1 MGRRVGWNARRLRRR
16 IVYSIDGWQLVVRFV
31 FRKLFVRRIVLGR
44 QHVHSGNRHTFV
56 RLGGHGHQRQLTEG
70 PMKYF
75 NFRGHIVP
83 LALLAT
89 PAAALAAP
97 AANSAYMTD
106 AQSSYVQDATSQSIG
121 QVNMIACVMHS
132 MRPDALVNQGPY
144 IALVDKNACDAS
156 KSSLAAS
163 GSSSGASQAP
173 DYMNA
178 VVDSTRTS
186 NSDPMLVKA
195 WISMNQDG
203 TPVTIYAHISATE
216 APSTSNPYGAF
227 RLDYCGKAD
236 GGSGG
241 CLMNGFM
248 QGGSGTLSYY
258 EVDNNQGGSETTA
271 LQLSSVGTT
280 TGSGS
285 LNVVEPGNGT
295 SAYNFAYDASY
306 FLRDDGVSGAQCF
319 NRDASDPQTG
329 LSVWE
334 YGLYDSTTGARVD
347 RNSGFPIQFV
357 SGGTT
362 YQGYLGYFGMSLPA
376 QATITSGATVQKV
389 DYSSGN
395 SPSTTNYTVVI
406 NPGRLTRYTKKAR
419 TLKDID
425 QIHFNAFINAVGSS
439 GLPAANTQYDMYWDD
454 ATGKFIATG
463 EMLCGPN
470 GCQTSPITAV
480 SVDSSFFATYG
491 LQGWSQS
498 LGGDLFVVLTG
509 VSGSVD
515 STTSGNVAVIYH
527 VQDIVYPDDPNKPTQ
542 LYCVAQCPTA
552 TTMNAYFT
560 QTPGSNTVQSP
571 FVAATANNMPVNL
584 ASVVLYSVDAN
595 AQLVGGDGS
604 ASPAAFTSDAS
615 AFQQFSQFQNGVMSG
630 KLFTDESF
638 ASCNSNQFCDW
649 SVNSNADV
657 YYQWQTGPNTWNQF
671 SAVKDSSGNFVHFD
685 APLDVT
691 FKVPSGAQYGTYANT
706 SLILQYNSFGNL
718 SGIPGSCVSA
728 TTNLPVNCGSQDS
741 RYVPQFVIPYDP
753 TANPQQGVVTTS
765 ANGVTTTYLVKWL
778 QREIRFAQ
786 KNPSVCQADGLS
798 APTNV
803 QLPTQS
809 QLKDP
814 SNSSST
820 DVYLGAKPTVTSAPR
835 VVQGDVKY

>member
-1 MGRRVGWNARRLRRR
+1 
-16 IVYSIDGWQLVVRFV
+16 
-31 FRKLFVRRIVLGR
+31 
-44 QHVHSGNRHTFV
+44 
-56 RLGGHGHQRQLTEG
+56 
-70 PMKYF
+70 MKHFSY
-75 NFRGHIVP
+75 RGHLVP
-83 LALLAT
+83 LALLAA

-97 AANSAYMTD
+97 PSNSAYTTD

-121 QVNMIACVMHS
+121 QVNMITCVMHA
-132 MRPDALVNQGPY
+132 MRPDALVNQDPY
-144 IALVDKNACDAS
+144 IALIDRNTCDAQ

-163 GSSSGASQAP
+163 GASAGASQAP
-173 DYMNA
+173 DYMTA
-178 VVDSTRTS
+178 VVQSTRGSAST
-186 NSDPMLVKA
+186 DPMLVKA

-203 TPVTIYAHISATE
+203 APVTIYAHVSVTE
-216 APSTSNPYGAF
+216 APSTTNPYGAF
-227 RLDYCGKAD
+227 RLDYCGHAQ
-236 GGSGG
+236 GVSG

-248 QGGSGTLSYY
+248 QGGNGTLSYY
-258 EVDNNQGGSETTA
+258 EVDTNQGGNETTA

-280 TGSGS
+280 SGSGS
-285 LNVVEPGNGT
+285 LSVVDPGNGN
-295 SAYNFAYDASY
+295 SAYDFAYDGNY
-306 FLRDDGVSGAQCF
+306 FLRSDSQAGAQCF
-319 NRDASDPQTG
+319 NRDATDPQTG

-357 SGGTT
+357 SGGVTS
-362 YQGYLGYFGMSLPA
+362 QGYLGYFGMSLPPQVA
-376 QATITSGATVQKV
+376 ITSGATVQKV

-395 SPSTTNYTVVI
+395 SPVTTNYTVVI
-406 NPGRLTRYTKKAR
+406 NPGRLTRYTKKTR

-439 GLPAANTQYDMYWDD
+439 GLPDGNTQYDMYWDD

-470 GCQTSPITAV
+470 GCQTNPITAV
-480 SVDSSFFATYG
+480 SVDSSFFVTNG

-498 LGGDLFVVLTG
+498 LGGDLFVALTG

-515 STTSGNVAVIYH
+515 STTSATVAVVYH

-552 TTMNAYFT
+552 TSIQAYFT
-560 QTPGSNTVQSP
+560 QTPGSNSVQSP
-571 FVAATANNMPVNL
+571 FVPATANNMPISLNQ
-584 ASVVLYSVDAN
+584 VVLFSVDSK

-604 ASPAAFTSDAS
+604 ANTSAFTGDSG

-630 KLFTDESF
+630 KLFENESL
-638 ASCNSNQFCDW
+638 ALCNNNLFCDW
-649 SVNSNADV
+649 AVNSADV

-671 SAVKDSSGNFVHFD
+671 SAVKDSAGNFVHFD

-691 FKVPSGAQYGTYANT
+691 FKVPVGAQYGSYANT

-728 TTNLPVNCGSQDS
+728 TTNQPANCGAQNS

-753 TANPQQGVVTTS
+753 SANPQQGVVTTS

-786 KNPSVCQADGLS
+786 KNPSVCQTDGLT

-814 SNSSST
+814 SDSSNT
-820 DVYLGAKPTVTSAPR
+820 DVYLGVQPTVTSAPR